1 MRITES
7 KLRSVIKGVIRE
19 NFEEKIGSMDSMLL
33 EEFKNELANMQIIL
47 TDRHKKDDQ
56 KISEIMNRIARAES
70 MLKKYEEILKD
81 EPMSGETREER
92 FYDYLNN

>member
-1 MRITES
+1 M
-7 KLRSVIKGVIRE
+7 K
-19 NFEEKIGSMDSMLL
+19 
-33 EEFKNELANMQIIL
+33 IIL
-47 TDRHKKDDQ
+47 TDRLKKDDR

-70 MLKKYEEILKD
+70 MLKQYEKILKD